1 MRRGSSSLLVIFG
14 LFVLLLAG
22 AGMYVYIAKPGV
34 LPGTATQALP
44 PPPMPDVE
52 IVEAALDIQAGSL
65 ISDPDTLLTTGTIA
79 GDDYAANPD
88 AYFTS
93 AEDVRNL
100 KAVATIRGGQPVR
113 KEQVGPA
120 GLSLKI
126 PTPVP
131 GQAALKAFP
140 VQVNSLTGVA
150 DMVQPGD
157 FVDVMA
163 SFNMDVHT
171 FRPGVQQDG
180 ETLTPGN
187 LIVDEATNEGSVK
200 VLLQDVQVIDIVK
213 PAAPP
218 TEEEQAAEPE
228 TPPPAA
234 AEEPTPQ
241 AQQVPQNASATE
253 LQDGNWLLVI
263 AVTTQEA
270 EVMRFALDRGI
281 GISTLLR
288 ATGDHN
294 TERTV
299 GSTMRI
305 LIDNYG
311 MPMPAVNPPVQLSG
325 PALIP
330 NVPTLPE
337 KQPETWAPA
346 VTAEPAQ

>member
-44 PPPMPDVE
+44 PTPMPDVE

-93 AEDVRNL
+93 PEDVRNL
-100 KAVATIRGGQPVR
+100 KAVVTIRGGQPVR

-163 SFNMDVHT
+163 SFNMDVNT
-171 FRPGVQQDG
+171 FRPGVRQDG

-187 LIVDEATNEGSVK
+187 VIVEDATNEGSVK

-234 AEEPTPQ
+234 EEPTPQ
-241 AQQVPQNASATE
+241 AQQVPKNDSATE
-253 LQDGNWLLVI
+253 LQEGNWLLVI
-263 AVTTQEA
+263 AVTAQEA

-288 ATGDHN
+288 ATGDHT

-311 MPMPAVNPPVQLSG
+311 MPMPAVNPPAQLSG

-337 KQPETWAPA
+337 KQPETWTPS